1 MIDKIKGYGKSVV
14 KGSLFLRYFAVFS
27 AVIIVCMFAIGLFLL
42 FFTVNYWRDTKLE
55 MLQKNAANIAKTTAT
70 SLSQAALYN
79 DYERATI
86 VICNSLEQIS
96 GSIDADIFV
105 CNLEGDVVLCKDIL
119 SPDFSL
125 SSSGHCL
132 FHNNYTLS
140 ESIVTKA
147 SKGGFALFSTL
158 DGIYAQAHAVALEPI
173 FLNGEVTGIVVATA
187 PVMDELVPFALKI
200 LGMFLMAAALS
211 LIMISLAVYYFTDRL
226 TKPLREM
233 AEATKHY
240 AGGDFS
246 YRVQIKGNNELTRLT
261 TDFNAMAKALETL
274 EISRRNFVANVSHE
288 FKTPIT
294 TIGGFINGILDGTV
308 PPDKQ
313 THYLSI
319 VCSEVNRLSKLVN
332 TMLNISRIET
342 GNFELIY
349 ESFDFSEI
357 IFSVFKGFEQ
367 SANLKSIGIYGLNNL
382 SPMIINGDRDM
393 LTQVIYNLFD
403 NAVKFTNESGEI
415 VITAAESNTEVFFSI
430 RNSGKGIPEE
440 DIENVFE
447 RFYKADKSRS
457 SDIKSVGLGLH
468 IAKSIVDMHKGTI
481 SVKSL
486 LNEYTEFS
494 VTLPKLPL

>member
-1 MIDKIKGYGKSVV
+1 MINKIKGYGKSVV
-14 KGSLFLRYFAVFS
+14 KGSFFMKYFAVFS
-27 AVIIVCMFAIGLFLL
+27 AVIIVCMFAIGVFLL

-55 MLQKNAANIAKTTAT
+55 ILQKNAANIAKTTAN
-70 SLSQAALYN
+70 SLSQAEIFN

-105 CNLEGDVVLCKDIL
+105 CNLEGNVVLCKDIL

-132 FHNNYTLS
+132 FHNSYTLS
-140 ESIVTKA
+140 QSTITKA
-147 SKGGFALFSTL
+147 SKGGFALFSKL
-158 DGIYAQAHAVALEPI
+158 DGIYAQPHAVALEPVY
-173 FLNGEVTGIVVATA
+173 LNGTVTGVVVATA

-200 LGMFLMAAALS
+200 LGMFITAS
-211 LIMISLAVYYFTDRL
+211 SLALIIVSIAVYVFTDRL

-240 AGGDFS
+240 AVGDFS
-246 YRVQIKGNNELTRLT
+246 YRVQLKGNNELTRLI

-274 EISRRNFVANVSHE
+274 ESSRRNFVANVSHE

-294 TIGGFINGILDGTV
+294 TIGGFINGILDGTI

-313 THYLSI
+313 NHYLNI
-319 VCSEVNRLSKLVN
+319 VCNEVSRISKLVN

-357 IFSVFKGFEQ
+357 IFNVFKGFEQ
-367 SANLKSIGIYGLNNL
+367 TVKNQSIGIYGLTAL
-382 SPMIINGDRDM
+382 SPMIINGDKDM
-393 LTQVIYNLFD
+393 ITQVIYNLFD
-403 NAVKFTNESGEI
+403 NAIKFANENGEI
-415 VITAAESNTEVFFSI
+415 VITTAESSSGIFFSI
-430 RNSGKGIPEE
+430 KNSGEGIPQE

-457 SDIKSVGLGLH
+457 SDAKSVGLGLH
-468 IAKSIVDMHKGTI
+468 IAKSIIDMHKGSI

-486 LNEYTEFS
+486 QNEYTEFS
-494 VTLPKLPL
+494 ITLPKHPK